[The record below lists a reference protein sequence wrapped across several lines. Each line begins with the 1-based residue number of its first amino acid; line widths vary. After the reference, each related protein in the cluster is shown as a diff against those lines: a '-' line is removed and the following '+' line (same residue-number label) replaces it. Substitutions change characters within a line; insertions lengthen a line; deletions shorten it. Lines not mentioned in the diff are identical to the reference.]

1 MLQQIDPRMGIQFPQ
16 QRVGS
21 VPNGINMPGNLQKAA
36 MANNRNVYVFSWF
49 MAAEQAPNMRTRK
62 LTKSM

>member
-1 MLQQIDPRMGIQFPQ
+1 MRQQIDPRMGIQFPQ

-36 MANNRNVYVFSWF
+36 MANNRNVYVFSLVHGGGTTSQY
-49 MAAEQAPNMRTRK
+49 ED
-62 LTKSM
+62 